1 MLFLYNN
8 LACLAS
14 LWLLTVPF
22 SCTSSPAIS
31 DSLSNF
37 NLYSSYILF
46 FWEYFFPILNIF
58 FFLPLS
64 PYFFL
69 CFSPLQCTSFLFFL
83 FSIFFSTCAFSQ
95 FLSELFQLCFLSVS
109 LVSVQ
114 LPSLECWQK
123 YFLSLRLNK

>member
-46 FWEYFFPILNIF
+46 FWEYFFPIFNIF

-69 CFSPLQCTSFLFFL
+69 CFSPLLCMSFLFFL
-83 FSIFFSTCAFSQ
+83 FSIFFPPALSPSFCLSFSNSAFSLSPW
-95 FLSELFQLCFLSVS
+95 FLFSYLHRNVGRNIFCL
-109 LVSVQ
+109 
-114 LPSLECWQK
+114 
-123 YFLSLRLNK
+123 